1 MKVHRFYVGDKLEL
15 DKKLWINDQELVHQ
29 WSRVLRMRVGEQI
42 ILFDGIT
49 EDRLYKIDKIEPKAV
64 HLSMITELQRQLPK
78 KDLYLFFALI
88 KKDNV
93 DIILQKCTE
102 LGVRHFV
109 PILTERTEKQ
119 NFNVDRAQKIVIE
132 ASEQCGSSD
141 IPTVRNPIKLKTAVE
156 EFGGKINLFYAQ
168 QSSDESSILIDDQA
182 GVFVGPEGGWTDSEL
197 EMLNNNVKPLNLS
210 DHVLRAETACIVAVS
225 RLLQ

>member
-78 KDLYLFFALI
+78 KDLYLFFSLI

-93 DIILQKCTE
+93 DIIL
-102 LGVRHFV
+102 
-109 PILTERTEKQ
+109 
-119 NFNVDRAQKIVIE
+119 
-132 ASEQCGSSD
+132 
-141 IPTVRNPIKLKTAVE
+141 
-156 EFGGKINLFYAQ
+156 
-168 QSSDESSILIDDQA
+168 
-182 GVFVGPEGGWTDSEL
+182 
-197 EMLNNNVKPLNLS
+197 
-210 DHVLRAETACIVAVS
+210 
-225 RLLQ
+225 